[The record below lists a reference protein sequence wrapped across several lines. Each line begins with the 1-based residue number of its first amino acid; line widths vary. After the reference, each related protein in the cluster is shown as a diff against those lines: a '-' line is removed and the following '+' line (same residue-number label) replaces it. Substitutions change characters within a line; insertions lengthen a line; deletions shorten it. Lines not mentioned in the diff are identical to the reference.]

1 MTYDRGISRRMHAGI
16 SRRTFLGSAAALMAF
31 AEMTPVLGQE
41 STPASQAEGDAD
53 ALVVLE
59 AAGKAVLALDTFT
72 FALTTINGSSTIFPG
87 VELVSVEGAVR
98 RPIDLAATL
107 TVKAI
112 VQTMEISAVAV
123 DGDFYIQDPL
133 SGGKWQEVGSAS
145 EIANMVNPDWIIVAA
160 VRLIKDAK
168 ITSDADE
175 LTLVEGYVDFSESLS
190 NLEGADLSQLE
201 EYLADDP
208 IDVAFWINADNLI
221 ERVELYGPI
230 FASESADVEK
240 RIELTDFNEPV
251 DIERPPV

>member
-1 MTYDRGISRRMHAGI
+1 MTYDLGITRRMPNSV

-31 AEMTPVLGQE
+31 AELWPAHAQDSTPV
-41 STPASQAEGDAD
+41 SQAEGDAD
-53 ALVVLE
+53 ALAVLE
-59 AAGKAVLALDTFT
+59 EAGKAVLALDTFA
-72 FALTTINGSSTIFPG
+72 FELTTINGSSTIFPG

-112 VQTMEISAVAV
+112 VQTIEISAVAV

-133 SGGKWQEVGSAS
+133 GGGKWQEMGSAS

-168 ITSDADE
+168 ITSDADD
-175 LTLVEGYVDFSESLS
+175 LTLIEGYLDFSESLS
-190 NLEGADLSQLE
+190 QADGGDLSQLE
-201 EYLADDP
+201 DFLADGP
-208 IDVAFWINADNLI
+208 IDVAFWINTDNLI

-240 RIELTDFNEPV
+240 RIELSSFNEPV
-251 DIERPPV
+251 DIERPAV